1 MQKREIKMSQDAT
14 TPSNARLD
22 EIILKSSG
30 NAGEMH
36 ELLRQYNL
44 EQSARGAQ
52 APPPSVMPQP
62 QSQEPQ
68 RLTAFRVIYPHDQSR
83 FELVGIDEA
92 DLDRQEAQI
101 RAMYAKRK

>member
-1 MQKREIKMSQDAT
+1 MSDDAT
-14 TPSNARLD
+14 TPSNAKLD
-22 EIILKSSG
+22 EIILGATG
-30 NAGEMH
+30 NASEMI
-36 ELLRQYNL
+36 ERLRLYNL

-52 APPPSVMPQP
+52 APPPSVTPQSR
-62 QSQEPQ
+62 SQEPQ

-101 RAMYAKRK
+101 RAMYVKRK

>member
-1 MQKREIKMSQDAT
+1 MSEDAT
-14 TPSNARLD
+14 SVSNAKLD
-22 EIILKSSG
+22 EIIKGSQTP
-30 NAGEMH
+30 GEMQ

-52 APPPSVMPQP
+52 APPPSVMPQSR
-62 QSQEPQ
+62 SQEPQ

-101 RAMYAKRK
+101 RAMYVKRK